1 VQDGMRLFRK
11 YSKGIR
17 LIARHMVFS
26 VADDTHVVTARRHCP
41 LHDSPHRHV
50 ARSAH
55 FRRLVRL
62 SFGLDGSLLWFDF
75 KRKKRFR
82 LKGPRIRGGG
92 AVMVVPVFLRFRS
105 TSSGGEPGFESWQKL
120 WRRIS
125 TETRHGNFVFRTVDV
140 LRPRFD
146 SVRVTVESSRNTSLT
161 ILFSSVEF
169 VVQGNGATE
178 DCCSKCWREMMKK
191 QGDVDAAAAHQQKK
205 KPLAPAAPKESAPE
219 PMDVEPEAPSA
230 QPATEPA
237 AAASAAVAPTASA
250 APAPASS
257 QTKKKKAS
265 YKNMMASMMK
275 QQSMERDLEK
285 EKEALRKVTGGG
297 AFSKI
302 DKI

>member
-1 VQDGMRLFRK
+1 M
-11 YSKGIR
+11 GI
-17 LIARHMVFS
+17 LVF
-26 VADDTHVVTARRHCP
+26 
-41 LHDSPHRHV
+41 
-50 ARSAH
+50 
-55 FRRLVRL
+55 
-62 SFGLDGSLLWFDF
+62 G
-75 KRKKRFR
+75 
-82 LKGPRIRGGG
+82 
-92 AVMVVPVFLRFRS
+92 RS
-105 TSSGGEPGFESWQKL
+105 TAFLVGWQ
-120 WRRIS
+120 
-125 TETRHGNFVFRTVDV
+125 
-140 LRPRFD
+140 RFAFD
-146 SVRVTVESSRNTSLT
+146 LIRVTVESSRNTSLT
-161 ILFSSVEF
+161 LLFSSFEC

-191 QGDVDAAAAHQQKK
+191 QGDVDAAAAQQQKK

-219 PMDVEPEAPSA
+219 PMDVEPEAPPA

-237 AAASAAVAPTASA
+237 AAAAPTASA
-250 APAPASS
+250 APASTSS